1 MRTRTLGNT
10 GIEVTEICLGTM
22 TWGSIQNTEAD
33 ARAQMDYAFE
43 QGVTFWDTAELYP
56 VNPTNAE
63 TYTLTEQYVGRWL
76 KDNGKRDQIVL
87 ASKVAG
93 PGRPHI
99 RNGAGLTVE
108 GMKDA
113 LEGSLKRL
121 NTDRLDLYQLHWP
134 QRGSYHFGQNW
145 HFAGP
150 GTAMENQPQ
159 EPIIE
164 QMHQTLDLLGSFVKE
179 GKIRAVGLSN
189 ESAWGVMTFLRL
201 AKEYNL
207 PRVASIQNEMSL
219 MYRLNDLDLAEVCLR
234 ENVSMLP
241 YSPLGAGWLTGKY
254 YNGAQPKGARFCLGP
269 DYFHSTQRITPQAQ
283 KAADAYVDLARKHGL
298 DPAQMALA
306 WTLTQPF
313 VTSTII
319 GATTVEQ
326 LKANIA
332 AKDVVLSREVMQGI
346 HEVRQLYPMP
356 Y

>member
-1 MRTRTLGNT
+1 MRTRTLGHT

-76 KDNGKRDQIVL
+76 KDSGKRDQIVL

-99 RNGAGLTVE
+99 RNGEGLTAAGIKE
-108 GMKDA
+108 A

-121 NTDRLDLYQLHWP
+121 HTDHIDLYQLHWP

-145 HFAGP
+145 HYAGP
-150 GTAMENQPQ
+150 GSAIKAQTTSNVVDN
-159 EPIIE
+159 
-164 QMHQTLDLLGSFVKE
+164 MHQTLDVLSGFVKE

-189 ESAWGVMTFLRL
+189 ESAWGTLKFMQL
-201 AKEYNL
+201 AKDYNL
-207 PRVASIQNEMSL
+207 PRVASVQNEMSL
-219 MYRLNDLDLAEVCLR
+219 MYRLNDLDMAEVCLR
-234 ENVSMLP
+234 ENVSLLP
-241 YSPLGAGWLTGKY
+241 YSPLAAGWLTGKY
-254 YNGAQPKGARFCLGP
+254 YGGARPKDSRFALP
-269 DYFHSTQRITPQAQ
+269 SYASSQRLTTQAQ
-283 KAADAYVDLARKHGL
+283 KAADAYVDLAKKHGL
-298 DPAQMALA
+298 DPAQMAIA

-326 LKANIA
+326 LKTNIA

-346 HEVRQLYPMP
+346 HEIRQLYPMP